1 MKMEDFEEEFDF
13 KKKKSDFDEDFK
25 FKKKRSSDT
34 LFIVKIVSIGLIAFS
49 FLFSFLIMRKIG
61 SSDYEI
67 EEKGYKYGRSQFI
80 KYQGKISVPV
90 PSGGRYF
97 LENVDISSFSEVDS
111 GDVSDRSTLV
121 VGMDKNHV
129 YCGNISL
136 PDLNPNKLE
145 VIGNGYYT
153 DGINTYYCSDMS
165 ERNKNLSSPME
176 IFQTLI
182 YAFSKTK
189 RPQSYIYP
197 YKKVETDKRL
207 KAVDNLLF
215 FATDGDNVYYKGE
228 VLENADLNTLKPID
242 GQYTYFADKENVY
255 YKSKLL
261 PIKNN
266 SNLKTVSLNPDD
278 KFLYD
283 EANGYVFIEDY
294 SFDREKAPY
303 KIIGSNGTHLYSLIF
318 VSDDGIYFYDSEN
331 KKQVRLKDNVFVGN
345 IEEIS
350 PNVFT
355 DDENMYYFQNYEIWK
370 RYKNMVFLASRNTG
384 VYSLGKK
391 ESWKK
396 LADVGNENI
405 GSIWQKD
412 SEYYYFDNL
421 ENSSQT
427 DDYRATIF
435 KITDKKTLENLLS
448 YPEFISAEKID
459 EFILNKNFEE
469 FKGEK
474 LFIATIK
481 FHNVLKIFLAFL
493 LVLGFIFIVFFL
505 YLAILNKKDVKNID
519 KMLLEK
525 YRNIKPLSKDY
536 NDKE

>member
-1 MKMEDFEEEFDF
+1 MQKNSRISFIKFIFIIYIIILIFLSLSYTLLLM
-13 KKKKSDFDEDFK
+13 KKSGLN
-25 FKKKRSSDT
+25 SD
-34 LFIVKIVSIGLIAFS
+34 
-49 FLFSFLIMRKIG
+49 
-61 SSDYEI
+61 EI
-67 EEKGYKYGRSQFI
+67 ENHGQKYGNTQFI
-80 KYQGKISVPV
+80 KYQGKISIPV

-97 LENVDISSFSEVDS
+97 LEKVDIDSFRVLDS
-111 GDVSDRSTLV
+111 QDYSDRSTLI
-121 VGMDKNHV
+121 VGLDKNSV
-129 YCGNISL
+129 YFGNIRI
-136 PDLNPNKLE
+136 PDLDPNKLE
-145 VIGNGYYT
+145 VLGNGYYT

-283 EANGYVFIEDY
+283 EINGYVFIGDY
-294 SFDREKAPY
+294 SFDRKKAPY

-331 KKQVRLKDNVFVGN
+331 KKQVKLKDNIFIGN

-350 PNVFT
+350 PNVFI

-370 RYKNMVFLASRNTG
+370 KYRNMVFLASRNTG

-448 YPEFISAEKID
+448 YPEYISAEKID

-481 FHNVLKIFLAFL
+481 FHSVFKIFLGFL

-505 YLAILNKKDVKNID
+505 YLAIVNKKDIKNID

-525 YRNIKPLSKDY
+525 YRNIKPISKDY

>member
-1 MKMEDFEEEFDF
+1 MQKNSRISFIKFIFIIYIIILIFLSLSYTLLLM
-13 KKKKSDFDEDFK
+13 KKSGLN
-25 FKKKRSSDT
+25 SD
-34 LFIVKIVSIGLIAFS
+34 
-49 FLFSFLIMRKIG
+49 
-61 SSDYEI
+61 EI
-67 EEKGYKYGRSQFI
+67 ENHGQKYGNTQFI
-80 KYQGKISVPV
+80 KYQGKISIPV
-90 PSGGRYF
+90 PSGGRFF
-97 LENVDISSFSEVDS
+97 LEKVDIDSFKVLDS
-111 GDVSDRSTLV
+111 QDYSDRSTLI
-121 VGMDKNHV
+121 VGLDKNSV
-129 YCGNISL
+129 YFGNIRI
-136 PDLNPNKLE
+136 PDLDPNKLE
-145 VIGNGYYT
+145 VLGNGYYT

-283 EANGYVFIEDY
+283 EINGYVFIGDY
-294 SFDREKAPY
+294 SFDRKKAPY

-331 KKQVRLKDNVFVGN
+331 KKQVKLKDNIFIGN

-350 PNVFT
+350 PNVFI

-370 RYKNMVFLASRNTG
+370 KYRNMVFLASRNTG

-448 YPEFISAEKID
+448 YPEYISAEKID

-481 FHNVLKIFLAFL
+481 FHSVFKIFLGFL

-525 YRNIKPLSKDY
+525 YKNIKPISKDY

>member
-1 MKMEDFEEEFDF
+1 MQ
-13 KKKKSDFDEDFK
+13 KKSRISFIK
-25 FKKKRSSDT
+25 FIFIIYVIILIFLSLSYTLLLMKKSGSNSD
-34 LFIVKIVSIGLIAFS
+34 
-49 FLFSFLIMRKIG
+49 
-61 SSDYEI
+61 EI
-67 EEKGYKYGRSQFI
+67 ENYGQKYGNTQFI
-80 KYQGKISVPV
+80 KYQGKISIPV

-97 LENVDISSFSEVDS
+97 LEKVDIDSFKVLDS
-111 GDVSDRSTLV
+111 QDYSDRSTLI
-121 VGMDKNHV
+121 VGLDKNSV
-129 YCGNISL
+129 YFGNIRIS
-136 PDLNPNKLE
+136 DLDPNKLE
-145 VIGNGYYT
+145 VLGNGYYT
-153 DGINTYYCSDMS
+153 DGINTYFCSDMS

-182 YAFSKTK
+182 YVFSKTK

-266 SNLKTVSLNPDD
+266 GNLKTVSLNPDD

-283 EANGYVFIEDY
+283 EINGYVFIGDY
-294 SFDREKAPY
+294 SFDRKKAPY

-331 KKQVRLKDNVFVGN
+331 KKQVKLKDNVFVGN

-481 FHNVLKIFLAFL
+481 FHSVFKIFLGFL

-505 YLAILNKKDVKNID
+505 YLAIVNKKDIKNID
-519 KMLLEK
+519 KILLEK

-536 NDKE
+536 NNKE

>member
-1 MKMEDFEEEFDF
+1 MQKNSRISFIKFIFIIYIIILIFLSLSYTLLLM
-13 KKKKSDFDEDFK
+13 KKSGLN
-25 FKKKRSSDT
+25 SD
-34 LFIVKIVSIGLIAFS
+34 
-49 FLFSFLIMRKIG
+49 
-61 SSDYEI
+61 EI
-67 EEKGYKYGRSQFI
+67 ENHGQKYGNTQFI
-80 KYQGKISVPV
+80 KYQGKISISV
-90 PSGGRYF
+90 PSGGRFF
-97 LENVDISSFSEVDS
+97 LEKVDIDSFKVLDS
-111 GDVSDRSTLV
+111 QDYSDRSTLI
-121 VGMDKNHV
+121 VGLDKNSV
-129 YCGNISL
+129 YFGNIRI
-136 PDLNPNKLE
+136 PDLDPNKLE
-145 VIGNGYYT
+145 VLGNGYYT

-283 EANGYVFIEDY
+283 EINGYVFIGDY
-294 SFDREKAPY
+294 SFDRKKAPY

-331 KKQVRLKDNVFVGN
+331 KKQVKLKDNIFIGN

-350 PNVFT
+350 PNVFI

-370 RYKNMVFLASRNTG
+370 KYRNMVFLASRNTG

-448 YPEFISAEKID
+448 YPEYISAEKID

-481 FHNVLKIFLAFL
+481 FHNVFKIFLGFL

-536 NDKE
+536 NNKE

>member
-1 MKMEDFEEEFDF
+1 MQKNSRISFIKFIFIIYVIILIFLSLSYTLLLM
-13 KKKKSDFDEDFK
+13 KKS
-25 FKKKRSSDT
+25 SSN
-34 LFIVKIVSIGLIAFS
+34 
-49 FLFSFLIMRKIG
+49 
-61 SSDYEI
+61 SDEI
-67 EEKGYKYGRSQFI
+67 ENYGQKYGNTQFI
-80 KYQGKISVPV
+80 KYQGKISIPV
-90 PSGGRYF
+90 PSGGRFF
-97 LENVDISSFSEVDS
+97 LEKVDIDSFKVLDS
-111 GDVSDRSTLV
+111 QDYSDRSTLI
-121 VGMDKNHV
+121 VGLDKNSV
-129 YCGNISL
+129 YFGNIRI
-136 PDLNPNKLE
+136 PDLDPNKLE
-145 VIGNGYYT
+145 VLGNGYYT

-283 EANGYVFIEDY
+283 EINGYVFIGDY
-294 SFDREKAPY
+294 SFDRKKAPY

-350 PNVFT
+350 PNVFI

-370 RYKNMVFLASRNTG
+370 KYRNTVFLGSRNTG

-448 YPEFISAEKID
+448 YPEYISAEKID

-481 FHNVLKIFLAFL
+481 FHSVFKIFLGFL

-536 NDKE
+536 NNKE

>member
-1 MKMEDFEEEFDF
+1 MQKNSRISFIKFIFIIYIIILIFLSLSYTLLLMK
-13 KKKKSDFDEDFK
+13 KLGSNSD
-25 FKKKRSSDT
+25 
-34 LFIVKIVSIGLIAFS
+34 
-49 FLFSFLIMRKIG
+49 
-61 SSDYEI
+61 EI
-67 EEKGYKYGRSQFI
+67 ESHGQKYGNTQFI
-80 KYQGKISVPV
+80 KYQEKISIPV

-97 LENVDISSFSEVDS
+97 LEKVDVDS
-111 GDVSDRSTLV
+111 FRVLDSQDYSDRSTLI
-121 VGMDKNHV
+121 VGLDKNSV
-129 YCGNISL
+129 YFGNIRI
-136 PDLNPNKLE
+136 PDLDPNKLE
-145 VIGNGYYT
+145 VLGNGYYT

-165 ERNKNLSSPME
+165 ERNKNLSSLME

-207 KAVDNLLF
+207 QAVANLSF
-215 FATDGDNVYYKGE
+215 FASDGDKIYYKGE
-228 VLENADLNTLKPID
+228 VLENVDLNTLVPID
-242 GQYTYFADKENVY
+242 GQYTYFADKESVY

-261 PIKNN
+261 PIKN
-266 SNLKTVSLNPDD
+266 SGNLKVVSLNPDD

-283 EANGYVFIEDY
+283 EVNGYVFIGDY

-318 VSDDGIYFYDSEN
+318 VSDDGIYFYNTEK
-331 KKQVRLKDNVFVGN
+331 KKQEKLKDNIFIGD

-355 DDENMYYFQNYEIWK
+355 DNKNIYYFQNYEILK
-370 RYKNMVFLASRNTG
+370 KPKNRGNILVSRNTE

-396 LADVGNENI
+396 LADIGNENI

-421 ENSSQT
+421 ENFSST
-427 DDYRATIF
+427 RDYRSTIY
-435 KITDKKTLENLLS
+435 KITDKSTLESLLS
-448 YPEFISAEKID
+448 YPEYINAEKID
-459 EFILNKNFEE
+459 EFILNKNFQDV
-469 FKGEK
+469 KGEK
-474 LFIATIK
+474 LFTATIK
-481 FHNVLKIFLAFL
+481 FHNVLKIFLGVL

-505 YLAILNKKDVKNID
+505 YLNKLNKEDKKNID

-525 YRNIKPLSKDY
+525 YRNIKPISKDY
-536 NDKE
+536 NNKE

>member
-1 MKMEDFEEEFDF
+1 MQ
-13 KKKKSDFDEDFK
+13 KKSRISFIK
-25 FKKKRSSDT
+25 FIFIIYVIILIFLSLSYTLLLMKKSGSNSD
-34 LFIVKIVSIGLIAFS
+34 
-49 FLFSFLIMRKIG
+49 
-61 SSDYEI
+61 EI
-67 EEKGYKYGRSQFI
+67 ENYGQKYGNTQFI
-80 KYQGKISVPV
+80 KYQGKISIPV

-97 LENVDISSFSEVDS
+97 LEKVDVDS
-111 GDVSDRSTLV
+111 FRVLDSQDYSDRSTLI
-121 VGMDKNHV
+121 VGLDKNSV
-129 YCGNISL
+129 YFGNIRIS
-136 PDLNPNKLE
+136 DLDPNKLE
-145 VIGNGYYT
+145 VLGNGYYT

-266 SNLKTVSLNPDD
+266 GNLKTVSLNPDD

-283 EANGYVFIEDY
+283 GVNGYVFIEDF

-331 KKQVRLKDNVFVGN
+331 KKQVKLKDNIFVGN

-370 RYKNMVFLASRNTG
+370 RYRNMVFLASRNTG

-481 FHNVLKIFLAFL
+481 FHNVLKIFLGFL

-505 YLAILNKKDVKNID
+505 YLAILNKKDIKNID

-525 YRNIKPLSKDY
+525 HRNIKPISKDY

>member
-1 MKMEDFEEEFDF
+1 MQ
-13 KKKKSDFDEDFK
+13 KKSRISFIKFIFIIYVIILIFLSLSYTLLLMKKSD
-25 FKKKRSSDT
+25 SNSD
-34 LFIVKIVSIGLIAFS
+34 
-49 FLFSFLIMRKIG
+49 
-61 SSDYEI
+61 EI
-67 EEKGYKYGRSQFI
+67 ENYGQKYGNTQFI
-80 KYQGKISVPV
+80 KYQGKISIPV

-97 LENVDISSFSEVDS
+97 LEKVDIDSFKVLDS
-111 GDVSDRSTLV
+111 QDYSDRSTLI
-121 VGMDKNHV
+121 VGLDKNSV
-129 YCGNISL
+129 YFGNICIS
-136 PDLNPNKLE
+136 DLDPNKLE

-228 VLENADLNTLKPID
+228 VLENADLNTLVPVD

-261 PIKNN
+261 PIKN
-266 SNLKTVSLNPDD
+266 SGNLKTVSLNPDD

-283 EANGYVFIEDY
+283 EVNGYVFIGDY
-294 SFDREKAPY
+294 SFDRKKAPY

-318 VSDDGIYFYDSEN
+318 VSDDGIYFYDSQN
-331 KKQVRLKDNVFVGN
+331 KKQVKLKDNIFIGN

-350 PNVFT
+350 PNVFI

-370 RYKNMVFLASRNTG
+370 KYRNMVFLASRNTG

-448 YPEFISAEKID
+448 YPEYISAEKID

-481 FHNVLKIFLAFL
+481 FHSVFKIFLGFL

-536 NDKE
+536 NNKE

>member
-1 MKMEDFEEEFDF
+1 MQKNSRISFIKFIF
-13 KKKKSDFDEDFK
+13 IIYVIILIFLSLSYILLLIKKSD
-25 FKKKRSSDT
+25 SNS
-34 LFIVKIVSIGLIAFS
+34 
-49 FLFSFLIMRKIG
+49 
-61 SSDYEI
+61 YEI
-67 EEKGYKYGRSQFI
+67 EKNGYKYGNTQFV
-80 KYQGKISVPV
+80 KYDNQISIPV

-97 LENVDISSFSEVDS
+97 LENVDVDS
-111 GDVSDRSTLV
+111 FRVLDSQDYSDRSTLI
-121 VGMDKNHV
+121 VGLDKNSV
-129 YCGNISL
+129 YFGNIRI
-136 PDLNPNKLE
+136 PDLDSNKLK

-215 FATDGDNVYYKGE
+215 FATDGDKVYYKGE
-228 VLENADLNTLKPID
+228 VLENVDLNTLVPID

-261 PIKNN
+261 PIKN
-266 SNLKTVSLNPDD
+266 SGNLKTVSLNPDD

-283 EANGYVFIEDY
+283 EVNGYVFIEDY
-294 SFDREKAPY
+294 SFDRKKAPY

-331 KKQVRLKDNVFVGN
+331 KKQVKLKDNIFVGD

-355 DDENMYYFQNYEIWK
+355 DNENIYYFQNYEIWK
-370 RYKNMVFLASRNTG
+370 KYKNRGSFLASRNTE

-396 LADVGNENI
+396 LADIGNENI
-405 GSIWQKD
+405 GSLWQKD
-412 SEYYYFDNL
+412 NEYYYFDNL
-421 ENSSQT
+421 ENSSSKV
-427 DDYRATIF
+427 DYRSTIY
-435 KITDKKTLENLLS
+435 KITDKSTLESLLS
-448 YPEFISAEKID
+448 YSKYINVEKID
-459 EFILNKNFEE
+459 EFILNKNFEDA
-469 FKGEK
+469 KGEK
-474 LFIATIK
+474 LFTATIK
-481 FHNVLKIFLAFL
+481 FHNVLKIFLGVL

-505 YLAILNKKDVKNID
+505 YLNKLNKEDKKNID

-525 YRNIKPLSKDY
+525 YRNIKSLSKNY

>member
-1 MKMEDFEEEFDF
+1 MQ
-13 KKKKSDFDEDFK
+13 KKSRISFIK
-25 FKKKRSSDT
+25 FIFIIYVIIFMFLSLSYILLLMKKSASNSD
-34 LFIVKIVSIGLIAFS
+34 
-49 FLFSFLIMRKIG
+49 
-61 SSDYEI
+61 EI
-67 EEKGYKYGRSQFI
+67 EINGQKYGNTQFV
-80 KYQGKISVPV
+80 KYNNQISIPV

-97 LENVDISSFSEVDS
+97 LENVDVDS
-111 GDVSDRSTLV
+111 FRVLDSQNYSDRSTLI
-121 VGMDKNHV
+121 VGLDKNSV
-129 YCGNISL
+129 YFGNIRI
-136 PDLNPNKLE
+136 PDLDPNKLK

-242 GQYTYFADKENVY
+242 GQYRYFADKENVY

-261 PIKNN
+261 PIKN
-266 SNLKTVSLNPDD
+266 SGNLKTISLNPDD

-283 EANGYVFIEDY
+283 GVNGYVFIEDF

-331 KKQVRLKDNVFVGN
+331 KKQVKLKDNVFVGN

-370 RYKNMVFLASRNTG
+370 RYRNMVFLGSRNTG

-481 FHNVLKIFLAFL
+481 FHSVFKIFLGFL

-505 YLAILNKKDVKNID
+505 YLKKLDKEDKKNID

-536 NDKE
+536 NNKE

>member
-1 MKMEDFEEEFDF
+1 MQKNSRISFIKFIFIIYVIILIFLSLSYTLLLM
-13 KKKKSDFDEDFK
+13 KKSG
-25 FKKKRSSDT
+25 SNSD
-34 LFIVKIVSIGLIAFS
+34 
-49 FLFSFLIMRKIG
+49 
-61 SSDYEI
+61 EI
-67 EEKGYKYGRSQFI
+67 ESYGQKYGNTQFI
-80 KYQGKISVPV
+80 KYQGKISIPV

-97 LENVDISSFSEVDS
+97 LEKVDVDS
-111 GDVSDRSTLV
+111 FRVLDSQDYSDRSTLI
-121 VGMDKNHV
+121 VGLDKNSV
-129 YCGNISL
+129 YFGNIRI
-136 PDLNPNKLE
+136 PDLDPNKLE
-145 VIGNGYYT
+145 VLGNGYYT

-242 GQYTYFADKENVY
+242 GQYRYFADKENVY

-261 PIKNN
+261 PIKN
-266 SNLKTVSLNPDD
+266 SGNLKTVSLNPDD

-283 EANGYVFIEDY
+283 GVNGYVFIEDF

-331 KKQVRLKDNVFVGN
+331 KKQVKLKDNVFVGN

-350 PNVFT
+350 PNVFI

-370 RYKNMVFLASRNTG
+370 KYRNTVFLGSRNTG

-448 YPEFISAEKID
+448 YPEYISAEKID

-481 FHNVLKIFLAFL
+481 FHSVFKIFLGFL

-505 YLAILNKKDVKNID
+505 YLAILNKKDIKNID

-525 YRNIKPLSKDY
+525 YRNIKPISKDY

>member
-1 MKMEDFEEEFDF
+1 MQKNSRISFIKFIFIIYIIILIFLSLSYTLLLM
-13 KKKKSDFDEDFK
+13 KKSGLN
-25 FKKKRSSDT
+25 SD
-34 LFIVKIVSIGLIAFS
+34 
-49 FLFSFLIMRKIG
+49 
-61 SSDYEI
+61 EI
-67 EEKGYKYGRSQFI
+67 ENHGQKYGNTQFI
-80 KYQGKISVPV
+80 KYQGKISIPV
-90 PSGGRYF
+90 PSGGRFF
-97 LENVDISSFSEVDS
+97 LEKVDIDSFKVLDS
-111 GDVSDRSTLV
+111 QDYSDRSTLI
-121 VGMDKNHV
+121 VGLDKNSV
-129 YCGNISL
+129 YFGNIRI
-136 PDLNPNKLE
+136 PDLDPNKLE
-145 VIGNGYYT
+145 VLGNGYYT

-283 EANGYVFIEDY
+283 EINGYVFIGDY
-294 SFDREKAPY
+294 SFDRKKAPY

-331 KKQVRLKDNVFVGN
+331 KKQVKLKDNIFIGN

-350 PNVFT
+350 PNVFI

-370 RYKNMVFLASRNTG
+370 KYRNMVFLASRNTG

-448 YPEFISAEKID
+448 YPEYISAEKID

-481 FHNVLKIFLAFL
+481 FHSVFKIFLGFL

-536 NDKE
+536 NNKE

>member
-1 MKMEDFEEEFDF
+1 MQKNSRISFIKFIFIIYVIIFMFLSSSYILLLMK
-13 KKKKSDFDEDFK
+13 KLASNSD
-25 FKKKRSSDT
+25 
-34 LFIVKIVSIGLIAFS
+34 
-49 FLFSFLIMRKIG
+49 
-61 SSDYEI
+61 EI
-67 EEKGYKYGRSQFI
+67 EINGHRYGKTQFVKYDN
-80 KYQGKISVPV
+80 KISIPV

-97 LENVDISSFSEVDS
+97 LEKVDVDS
-111 GDVSDRSTLV
+111 FKVLDSQDYSDRSTLI
-121 VGMDKNHV
+121 VGLDKNSV
-129 YCGNISL
+129 YFGNIRI
-136 PDLNPNKLE
+136 PDLDPNKLE
-145 VIGNGYYT
+145 VMGNGYYT
-153 DGINTYYCSDMS
+153 DGTNTYFCSDMS
-165 ERNKNLSSPME
+165 ERNENLSSPME

-182 YAFSKTK
+182 YAFSETK
-189 RPQSYIYP
+189 KPQSYIYP
-197 YKKVETDKRL
+197 YKKVETNKKL

-215 FATDGDNVYYKGE
+215 FATDGDKIYYKGE
-228 VLENADLNTLKPID
+228 VLENIDLNTLVPID

-261 PIKNN
+261 PIKN
-266 SNLKTVSLNPDD
+266 SGNLKTVSLNPDD

-283 EANGYVFIEDY
+283 EVNGYVFIEDY

-318 VSDDGIYFYDSEN
+318 VSNDGIYFYDSEN
-331 KKQVRLKDNVFVGN
+331 KKQVKLKDNIFVGN
-345 IEEIS
+345 IEELS
-350 PNVFT
+350 PNIFT
-355 DDENMYYFQNYEIWK
+355 DDENIYYFQNYEIWK
-370 RYKNMVFLASRNTG
+370 KYKNRGSFLASRNTE

-396 LADVGNENI
+396 LTDIGNENI

-435 KITDKKTLENLLS
+435 KITDKSTLESLLS
-448 YPEFISAEKID
+448 YSKYINVEKID

-474 LFIATIK
+474 LFTATIK
-481 FHNVLKIFLAFL
+481 FHNVLKIFLGVL

-505 YLAILNKKDVKNID
+505 YLNKLNKEDEKNID

-525 YRNIKPLSKDY
+525 YRNIKPISKDY
-536 NDKE
+536 NN

>member
-1 MKMEDFEEEFDF
+1 MQKNSRISFIKFIF
-13 KKKKSDFDEDFK
+13 IIYVIILILLSLSYTLLLIKKSGLN
-25 FKKKRSSDT
+25 SD
-34 LFIVKIVSIGLIAFS
+34 
-49 FLFSFLIMRKIG
+49 
-61 SSDYEI
+61 EI
-67 EEKGYKYGRSQFI
+67 ENHGQKYGNTQFI
-80 KYQGKISVPV
+80 KYQGKISIPV

-97 LENVDISSFSEVDS
+97 LEKVDVDS
-111 GDVSDRSTLV
+111 FRVLDSQDYSDRSTLI
-121 VGMDKNHV
+121 VGLDKNSV
-129 YCGNISL
+129 YFGNIRI
-136 PDLNPNKLE
+136 PDLDPNKLE
-145 VIGNGYYT
+145 VLGNGYYT

-283 EANGYVFIEDY
+283 EINGYVFIGDY
-294 SFDREKAPY
+294 SFDRKKAPY

-331 KKQVRLKDNVFVGN
+331 KKQVKLKDNIFIGN

-350 PNVFT
+350 PNVFI

-370 RYKNMVFLASRNTG
+370 KYRNMVFLASRNTG

-474 LFIATIK
+474 LFIATVK
-481 FHNVLKIFLAFL
+481 FHSVFKIFLGFL

-505 YLAILNKKDVKNID
+505 YLAILNKKDIKNID

-525 YRNIKPLSKDY
+525 YRNIKPISKDY

>member
-1 MKMEDFEEEFDF
+1 MQKNSRISFIKFIFIIYVIILIFLSLSYTLLLM
-13 KKKKSDFDEDFK
+13 KKSG
-25 FKKKRSSDT
+25 SNSD
-34 LFIVKIVSIGLIAFS
+34 
-49 FLFSFLIMRKIG
+49 
-61 SSDYEI
+61 EI
-67 EEKGYKYGRSQFI
+67 ENYGQKYGNTQFV
-80 KYQGKISVPV
+80 KYDNQISIPV

-97 LENVDISSFSEVDS
+97 LENVDVDS
-111 GDVSDRSTLV
+111 FRVLDLQDYSDRSTLI
-121 VGMDKNHV
+121 VGLDKNSV
-129 YCGNISL
+129 YFGNIRI
-136 PDLNPNKLE
+136 PDLDPNKLK

-165 ERNKNLSSPME
+165 ERNKNLSSLME

-215 FATDGDNVYYKGE
+215 FATDGDKIYYKGE
-228 VLENADLNTLKPID
+228 VLENVDLNTLVPID
-242 GQYTYFADKENVY
+242 GQYTYFTDKENVY
-255 YKSKLL
+255 YHSKLL
-261 PIKNN
+261 PIKN
-266 SNLKTVSLNPDD
+266 SGNLKVVSLNPDD

-283 EANGYVFIEDY
+283 GTNGYVFIDDY

-331 KKQVRLKDNVFVGN
+331 KKQVKLKDNIFVGD

-350 PNVFT
+350 PNVFA
-355 DDENMYYFQNYEIWK
+355 DEENIYYFQNYEIWK
-370 RYKNMVFLASRNTG
+370 KYKNRGSFLASRNTE
-384 VYSLGKK
+384 VYFLGKK

-396 LADVGNENI
+396 LTDIGNENI

-435 KITDKKTLENLLS
+435 KITDKSTLENLLAYS
-448 YPEFISAEKID
+448 EYISAEKID

-474 LFIATIK
+474 LFTATIK
-481 FHNVLKIFLAFL
+481 FHNVLKIFLGVL

-505 YLAILNKKDVKNID
+505 YLNKLNKEDKKNID

-525 YRNIKPLSKDY
+525 YRNIKPISKDY

>member
-1 MKMEDFEEEFDF
+1 MQKNSRISFIKFIFIIYIIILIFLSLSYTLLLM
-13 KKKKSDFDEDFK
+13 KKSV
-25 FKKKRSSDT
+25 SNSD
-34 LFIVKIVSIGLIAFS
+34 
-49 FLFSFLIMRKIG
+49 
-61 SSDYEI
+61 EI
-67 EEKGYKYGRSQFI
+67 ENYGQKYGNTQFI
-80 KYQGKISVPV
+80 KYQGKISIPV

-97 LENVDISSFSEVDS
+97 LEKVDVDS
-111 GDVSDRSTLV
+111 FRVLDSQDYSDRSTLV
-121 VGMDKNHV
+121 VGLDKNSV
-129 YCGNISL
+129 YFGNIRI
-136 PDLNPNKLE
+136 PDLDPNKLE

-165 ERNKNLSSPME
+165 ERNKNLSSLME

-207 KAVDNLLF
+207 QAVANLSF
-215 FATDGDNVYYKGE
+215 FASDGDKIYYKGE
-228 VLENADLNTLKPID
+228 VLENVDLNTLVPID
-242 GQYTYFADKENVY
+242 GQYTYFADKESVY

-261 PIKNN
+261 PIKN
-266 SNLKTVSLNPDD
+266 SGNLKVVSLNPDD

-283 EANGYVFIEDY
+283 EVNGYVFIGDY

-318 VSDDGIYFYDSEN
+318 VSDDGIYFYNTEK
-331 KKQVRLKDNVFVGN
+331 KKQEKLKDNIFIGD

-355 DDENMYYFQNYEIWK
+355 DNKNIYYFQNYEILK
-370 RYKNMVFLASRNTG
+370 KPKNRGNILASRNTE

-396 LADVGNENI
+396 LADIGNENI
-405 GSIWQKD
+405 GSLWQKD
-412 SEYYYFDNL
+412 NEYYYFDNL
-421 ENSSQT
+421 ENSSSKV
-427 DDYRATIF
+427 DYRSTIY
-435 KITDKKTLENLLS
+435 KIIDKSTLESLLS
-448 YPEFISAEKID
+448 YPEYINAEKID
-459 EFILNKNFEE
+459 EFILNKNFQDV
-469 FKGEK
+469 KGEK
-474 LFIATIK
+474 LFTATIK
-481 FHNVLKIFLAFL
+481 FHNVLKIFLGVL

-505 YLAILNKKDVKNID
+505 YLNKLNKEDKKNID

-525 YRNIKPLSKDY
+525 YRNIKPISKDY
-536 NDKE
+536 NNKE

>member
-1 MKMEDFEEEFDF
+1 MQKNSRISFIKFIFIIYVIILIFLSLSYTLLLMK
-13 KKKKSDFDEDFK
+13 KLGSNSD
-25 FKKKRSSDT
+25 
-34 LFIVKIVSIGLIAFS
+34 
-49 FLFSFLIMRKIG
+49 
-61 SSDYEI
+61 EI
-67 EEKGYKYGRSQFI
+67 ESHGQKYGNTQFI
-80 KYQGKISVPV
+80 KYQEKISIPV

-97 LENVDISSFSEVDS
+97 LEKVDVDS
-111 GDVSDRSTLV
+111 FRVLDSQDYSDRSTLI
-121 VGMDKNHV
+121 VGLDKNSV
-129 YCGNISL
+129 YFGNIRI
-136 PDLNPNKLE
+136 PDLDPNKLE

-266 SNLKTVSLNPDD
+266 GNLKTVSLNPDD

-283 EANGYVFIEDY
+283 GVNGYVFIEDF

-331 KKQVRLKDNVFVGN
+331 KKQVKLKDNVFVGN

-396 LADVGNENI
+396 LTDVGNENI

-435 KITDKKTLENLLS
+435 KITDKKTLESLLA
-448 YPEFISAEKID
+448 YPEYISAEKID

-481 FHNVLKIFLAFL
+481 FHSVFKIFLGFL

-505 YLAILNKKDVKNID
+505 YLAIVNKKDIKNID

-525 YRNIKPLSKDY
+525 HRNIKPISKDY

>member
-1 MKMEDFEEEFDF
+1 MQKNSRISFIKFIFIIYIIILIFLSLSYTLLLM
-13 KKKKSDFDEDFK
+13 KKSGLN
-25 FKKKRSSDT
+25 SD
-34 LFIVKIVSIGLIAFS
+34 
-49 FLFSFLIMRKIG
+49 
-61 SSDYEI
+61 EI
-67 EEKGYKYGRSQFI
+67 ENHGQKYGNTQFI
-80 KYQGKISVPV
+80 KYQGKISIPV
-90 PSGGRYF
+90 PSGGRFF
-97 LENVDISSFSEVDS
+97 LEKVDIDSFKVLDS
-111 GDVSDRSTLV
+111 QDYSDRSTLI
-121 VGMDKNHV
+121 VGLDKNSV
-129 YCGNISL
+129 YFGNIRI

-145 VIGNGYYT
+145 VLGNGYYT

-283 EANGYVFIEDY
+283 EINGYVFIGDY
-294 SFDREKAPY
+294 SFDRKKAPY

-331 KKQVRLKDNVFVGN
+331 KKQVKLKDNIFIGN

-350 PNVFT
+350 PNVFI

-370 RYKNMVFLASRNTG
+370 KYRNMVFLASRNTG

-481 FHNVLKIFLAFL
+481 FHSVFKIFLGFL

-505 YLAILNKKDVKNID
+505 YLAILNKKDIKNID

-525 YRNIKPLSKDY
+525 YRNIKPISKDY

>member
-1 MKMEDFEEEFDF
+1 MQKNSRISFIKFIFIIYIIILIFLSLSYTLLLM
-13 KKKKSDFDEDFK
+13 KKSG
-25 FKKKRSSDT
+25 SNSD
-34 LFIVKIVSIGLIAFS
+34 
-49 FLFSFLIMRKIG
+49 
-61 SSDYEI
+61 EI
-67 EEKGYKYGRSQFI
+67 ESHGQKYGNTQFI
-80 KYQGKISVPV
+80 KYQGKISIPV

-97 LENVDISSFSEVDS
+97 LEKVDIDSFRVLDS
-111 GDVSDRSTLV
+111 QDYSDRSTLI
-121 VGMDKNHV
+121 VGLDKNSV
-129 YCGNISL
+129 YFGNIRI
-136 PDLNPNKLE
+136 PDLDPNKLE
-145 VIGNGYYT
+145 VLGNGYYT

-283 EANGYVFIEDY
+283 EINGYVFIGDY
-294 SFDREKAPY
+294 SFDRKKAPY

-331 KKQVRLKDNVFVGN
+331 KKQVKLKDNIFIGN

-350 PNVFT
+350 PNVFI

-370 RYKNMVFLASRNTG
+370 KYRNMVFLASRNTG

-481 FHNVLKIFLAFL
+481 FHSVFKIFLGFL

-505 YLAILNKKDVKNID
+505 YLAILNKKDIKNID

-525 YRNIKPLSKDY
+525 YKNIKPLSKDY
-536 NDKE
+536 NNKE

>member
-1 MKMEDFEEEFDF
+1 MRIN
-13 KKKKSDFDEDFK
+13 DFDDGLK
-25 FKKKRSSDT
+25 FKKRRTSNTIFIIKIVFFIFAIFAILSSVLFITKTVSSD
-34 LFIVKIVSIGLIAFS
+34 S
-49 FLFSFLIMRKIG
+49 
-61 SSDYEI
+61 YEI
-67 EEKGYKYGRSQFI
+67 EEKGKRYGNSEFI
-80 KYQGKISVPV
+80 EYQGQISVAI
-90 PSGGRYF
+90 PSGGRYI
-97 LENVDISSFSEVDS
+97 LDGVDINSFRTLNS
-111 GDVSDRSTLV
+111 GDRNTRIIGL
-121 VGMDKNHV
+121 DKNSV
-129 YCGNISL
+129 YFGNIAIS
-136 PDLNPNKLE
+136 DLDPNKLE

-153 DGINTYYCSDMS
+153 DGTTTYFCSPLS
-165 ERNKNLSSPME
+165 ERNENLSTPME
-176 IFQTLI
+176 ILQSLI
-182 YAFSKTK
+182 YSFSRTK
-189 RPQSYIYP
+189 KPQTYIYP
-197 YKKVETDKRL
+197 YKKIDINKRL
-207 KAVDNLLF
+207 KPISDFLS
-215 FATDGDNVYYKGE
+215 FATDGNNIYYEGE
-228 VLENADLNTLKPID
+228 ILENVDFNTLEAVDP
-242 GQYTYFADKENVY
+242 YHEYFTDKENVY

-266 SNLKTVSLNPDD
+266 GNLKTVSLNPDD

-331 KKQVRLKDNVFVGN
+331 KKQVKLKDNVFVGN

-350 PNVFT
+350 PNVFI

-370 RYKNMVFLASRNTG
+370 KYRNMVFLASRNTG

-396 LADVGNENI
+396 LTDVGNENI

-421 ENSSQT
+421 KNSSQI

-448 YPEFISAEKID
+448 YPEYISAEKID

-481 FHNVLKIFLAFL
+481 FHSVLKIFLAFL

-505 YLAILNKKDVKNID
+505 YLAILNKKDIKNID

-536 NDKE
+536 NNKE

>member
-1 MKMEDFEEEFDF
+1 MQ
-13 KKKKSDFDEDFK
+13 KKSRISFIK
-25 FKKKRSSDT
+25 FIFIIYVIIFMFLSLSYILLLMKKSASNSD
-34 LFIVKIVSIGLIAFS
+34 
-49 FLFSFLIMRKIG
+49 
-61 SSDYEI
+61 EI
-67 EEKGYKYGRSQFI
+67 EINGQKYGNTQFV
-80 KYQGKISVPV
+80 KYNNQISIPV

-97 LENVDISSFSEVDS
+97 LENVDVDS
-111 GDVSDRSTLV
+111 FRVLDSQDYSDRSTLI
-121 VGMDKNHV
+121 VGLDKNSV
-129 YCGNISL
+129 YFGNIRI
-136 PDLNPNKLE
+136 PDLDPNKLK

-228 VLENADLNTLKPID
+228 VLENADLNTLVPVD
-242 GQYTYFADKENVY
+242 GQYTYFTDKENVY

-261 PIKNN
+261 PIKN
-266 SNLKTVSLNPDD
+266 SGNLKTVSLNPDD

-331 KKQVRLKDNVFVGN
+331 KKQIKLKDNIFVGN

-355 DDENMYYFQNYEIWK
+355 DNENIYYFQNYEIWK
-370 RYKNMVFLASRNTG
+370 KYKNRGSFLASRNTE

-396 LADVGNENI
+396 LADIGNENI
-405 GSIWQKD
+405 GSLWQKD
-412 SEYYYFDNL
+412 NEYYYFDNL
-421 ENSSQT
+421 ENSSQIN
-427 DDYRATIF
+427 DYRATIF

-448 YPEFISAEKID
+448 YPEYINVEKID
-459 EFILNKNFEE
+459 EFILNKNFEDA
-469 FKGEK
+469 KGEK
-474 LFIATIK
+474 LFTATIK
-481 FHNVLKIFLAFL
+481 FHNVLKIFLGVL

-505 YLAILNKKDVKNID
+505 YLNKLNKEDKKNID

-525 YRNIKPLSKDY
+525 YRNIKPIFKDY
-536 NDKE
+536 NNKE

>member
-1 MKMEDFEEEFDF
+1 MKKNSRISFIKFIFIIYVIILIFLSLSYTLLLM
-13 KKKKSDFDEDFK
+13 KKSG
-25 FKKKRSSDT
+25 SNSD
-34 LFIVKIVSIGLIAFS
+34 
-49 FLFSFLIMRKIG
+49 
-61 SSDYEI
+61 EI
-67 EEKGYKYGRSQFI
+67 ENYGQKYGNTQFI
-80 KYQGKISVPV
+80 KYQGKISIPV

-97 LENVDISSFSEVDS
+97 LEKVDIDSFKVLDS
-111 GDVSDRSTLV
+111 QDYSDRSTLI
-121 VGMDKNHV
+121 VGLDKNSV
-129 YCGNISL
+129 YFGNIRIS
-136 PDLNPNKLE
+136 DLDPNKLE
-145 VIGNGYYT
+145 VLGNGYYT
-153 DGINTYYCSDMS
+153 DGINTYYFSDMS

-228 VLENADLNTLKPID
+228 VLENADLNTLVPVD

-266 SNLKTVSLNPDD
+266 GNLKTVSLNPDD

-283 EANGYVFIEDY
+283 EINGYVFIGDY
-294 SFDREKAPY
+294 SFDRKKAPY

-331 KKQVRLKDNVFVGN
+331 KKQVKLKDNVFVGN

-350 PNVFT
+350 PNVFI
-355 DDENMYYFQNYEIWK
+355 DDENMFYFQNYEIWK
-370 RYKNMVFLASRNTG
+370 RYRNMVFLASRNTG

-396 LADVGNENI
+396 LTDVGNENI

-448 YPEFISAEKID
+448 YPKYISAEKID

-481 FHNVLKIFLAFL
+481 FHNVLKIFLGFL
-493 LVLGFIFIVFFL
+493 LVLGFIFILFFL
-505 YLAILNKKDVKNID
+505 YLAILNKKDIKNID

-525 YRNIKPLSKDY
+525 YKNIKPISKDY

>member
-1 MKMEDFEEEFDF
+1 MQKNSRISFIKFIFIIYIIILIFLSLSYTLLLM
-13 KKKKSDFDEDFK
+13 KKSGLN
-25 FKKKRSSDT
+25 SD
-34 LFIVKIVSIGLIAFS
+34 
-49 FLFSFLIMRKIG
+49 
-61 SSDYEI
+61 EI
-67 EEKGYKYGRSQFI
+67 ENHGQKYGNTQFI
-80 KYQGKISVPV
+80 KYQGKISIPV

-97 LENVDISSFSEVDS
+97 LEKVDVDS
-111 GDVSDRSTLV
+111 FRVLDSQDYSDRSTLI
-121 VGMDKNHV
+121 VGLDKNSV
-129 YCGNISL
+129 YFGNIRI
-136 PDLNPNKLE
+136 PDLDPNKLE
-145 VIGNGYYT
+145 VLGNGYYT

-283 EANGYVFIEDY
+283 EINGYVFIGDY
-294 SFDREKAPY
+294 SFDRKKAPY

-331 KKQVRLKDNVFVGN
+331 KKQVKLKDNIFVGN

-350 PNVFT
+350 PNVFI

-435 KITDKKTLENLLS
+435 KITDKKTLESLLA
-448 YPEFISAEKID
+448 YPEYISAEKID

-481 FHNVLKIFLAFL
+481 FHSVFKIFLCFL

-505 YLAILNKKDVKNID
+505 YLAILNKKGIKNID

-525 YRNIKPLSKDY
+525 YRNIKPISKDY

>member
-1 MKMEDFEEEFDF
+1 MQKNSRISFIKFIF
-13 KKKKSDFDEDFK
+13 IIYVIILILLSLSYTLLLIKKSGLN
-25 FKKKRSSDT
+25 SD
-34 LFIVKIVSIGLIAFS
+34 
-49 FLFSFLIMRKIG
+49 
-61 SSDYEI
+61 EI
-67 EEKGYKYGRSQFI
+67 ENHGQKYGNTQFI
-80 KYQGKISVPV
+80 KYQGKISIPV

-97 LENVDISSFSEVDS
+97 LEKVDVDS
-111 GDVSDRSTLV
+111 FRVLDSQDYSDRSTLI
-121 VGMDKNHV
+121 VGLDKNSV
-129 YCGNISL
+129 YFGNIRI
-136 PDLNPNKLE
+136 PDLDPNKLE
-145 VIGNGYYT
+145 VLGNGYYT

-283 EANGYVFIEDY
+283 EINGYVFIGDY
-294 SFDREKAPY
+294 SFDRKKAPY

-331 KKQVRLKDNVFVGN
+331 KKQVKLKDNIFIGN

-350 PNVFT
+350 PNVFI

-370 RYKNMVFLASRNTG
+370 KYRNMVFLASRNTG

-448 YPEFISAEKID
+448 YPEYISAEKID

-481 FHNVLKIFLAFL
+481 FHSVFKIFLGFL

-536 NDKE
+536 NNKE

>member
-1 MKMEDFEEEFDF
+1 MQKNSRISFIKFIFIIYIIILIFLSLSYTLLLM
-13 KKKKSDFDEDFK
+13 KKSGLN
-25 FKKKRSSDT
+25 SD
-34 LFIVKIVSIGLIAFS
+34 
-49 FLFSFLIMRKIG
+49 
-61 SSDYEI
+61 EI
-67 EEKGYKYGRSQFI
+67 ENHGQKYGNTQFI
-80 KYQGKISVPV
+80 KYQGKISIPV

-97 LENVDISSFSEVDS
+97 LEKVDVDS
-111 GDVSDRSTLV
+111 FRVLDSQDYSDRSTLI
-121 VGMDKNHV
+121 VGLDKNSV
-129 YCGNISL
+129 YFGNIRI
-136 PDLNPNKLE
+136 PDLDPNKLE
-145 VIGNGYYT
+145 VLGNGYYT

-182 YAFSKTK
+182 YTFSKTK

-283 EANGYVFIEDY
+283 EINGYVFIGDY
-294 SFDREKAPY
+294 SFDRKKAPY

-331 KKQVRLKDNVFVGN
+331 KKQVKLKDNIFIGN

-350 PNVFT
+350 PNVFI

-370 RYKNMVFLASRNTG
+370 KYRNMVFLASRNTG

-448 YPEFISAEKID
+448 YPEYISAEKID

-481 FHNVLKIFLAFL
+481 FHSVFKIFLGFL

-505 YLAILNKKDVKNID
+505 YLAILNKKDIKNID

-536 NDKE
+536 NNKE

>member
-1 MKMEDFEEEFDF
+1 MQKNSRISFIKFIF
-13 KKKKSDFDEDFK
+13 IIYVIILILLSLSYTLLLIKKSGLN
-25 FKKKRSSDT
+25 SD
-34 LFIVKIVSIGLIAFS
+34 
-49 FLFSFLIMRKIG
+49 
-61 SSDYEI
+61 EI
-67 EEKGYKYGRSQFI
+67 ENHGQKYGNTQFI
-80 KYQGKISVPV
+80 KYQGKISIPV

-97 LENVDISSFSEVDS
+97 LEKVDVDS
-111 GDVSDRSTLV
+111 FRVLDSQDYSDRSTLI
-121 VGMDKNHV
+121 VGLDKNSV
-129 YCGNISL
+129 YFGNIRI
-136 PDLNPNKLE
+136 PDLDPNKLE
-145 VIGNGYYT
+145 VLGNGYYT

-283 EANGYVFIEDY
+283 EINGYVFIGDY
-294 SFDREKAPY
+294 SFDRKKAPY

-331 KKQVRLKDNVFVGN
+331 KKQVKLKDNIFIGN

-350 PNVFT
+350 PNVFI

-370 RYKNMVFLASRNTG
+370 KYRNMVFLASRNTG

-448 YPEFISAEKID
+448 YPEYISAEKID

-481 FHNVLKIFLAFL
+481 FHSVFKIFLGFL

-505 YLAILNKKDVKNID
+505 YLAILNKKDIKNID

-536 NDKE
+536 NNKE

>member
-1 MKMEDFEEEFDF
+1 MQKNSRISFIKFIFIIYIIILIFLSLSYTLLLM
-13 KKKKSDFDEDFK
+13 KKSGLN
-25 FKKKRSSDT
+25 SD
-34 LFIVKIVSIGLIAFS
+34 
-49 FLFSFLIMRKIG
+49 
-61 SSDYEI
+61 EI
-67 EEKGYKYGRSQFI
+67 ENHGQKYGNTQFI
-80 KYQGKISVPV
+80 KYQGKISIPV

-97 LENVDISSFSEVDS
+97 LEKVDVDS
-111 GDVSDRSTLV
+111 FRVLDSQDYSDRSTLI
-121 VGMDKNHV
+121 VGLDKNSV
-129 YCGNISL
+129 YFGNIRI
-136 PDLNPNKLE
+136 PDLDPNKLE
-145 VIGNGYYT
+145 VLGNGYYT

-283 EANGYVFIEDY
+283 EINGYVFIGDY
-294 SFDREKAPY
+294 SFDRKKAPY

-331 KKQVRLKDNVFVGN
+331 KKQVKLKDNIFIGN

-350 PNVFT
+350 PNVFI

-370 RYKNMVFLASRNTG
+370 KYRNMVFLASRNTG

-448 YPEFISAEKID
+448 YPEYISAEKID

-481 FHNVLKIFLAFL
+481 FHSVFKIFLGFL

-505 YLAILNKKDVKNID
+505 YLAILNKKDIKNID

-536 NDKE
+536 NNKE

>member
-1 MKMEDFEEEFDF
+1 MQKNSRISFIKFIFIIYIIILIFLSLSYTLLLMK
-13 KKKKSDFDEDFK
+13 KLGSNSD
-25 FKKKRSSDT
+25 
-34 LFIVKIVSIGLIAFS
+34 
-49 FLFSFLIMRKIG
+49 
-61 SSDYEI
+61 EI
-67 EEKGYKYGRSQFI
+67 ESHGQKYGNTQFI
-80 KYQGKISVPV
+80 KYQEKISIPV

-97 LENVDISSFSEVDS
+97 LEKVDVDS
-111 GDVSDRSTLV
+111 FRVLDSQDYSDRSTLI
-121 VGMDKNHV
+121 VGLDKNSV
-129 YCGNISL
+129 YFGNIRI
-136 PDLNPNKLE
+136 PDLDPNKLE
-145 VIGNGYYT
+145 VLGNGYYT

-266 SNLKTVSLNPDD
+266 GNLKTVSLNPDD

-283 EANGYVFIEDY
+283 KVNGYVFIEDY
-294 SFDREKAPY
+294 SFNREKAPY

-350 PNVFT
+350 PNVFI

-370 RYKNMVFLASRNTG
+370 KYRNTVFLGSRNTG

-448 YPEFISAEKID
+448 YPEYISAEKID

-481 FHNVLKIFLAFL
+481 FHSVFKIFLGFL

-536 NDKE
+536 NNKE

>member
-1 MKMEDFEEEFDF
+1 M
-13 KKKKSDFDEDFK
+13 KKSD
-25 FKKKRSSDT
+25 SNS
-34 LFIVKIVSIGLIAFS
+34 
-49 FLFSFLIMRKIG
+49 
-61 SSDYEI
+61 YEI
-67 EEKGYKYGRSQFI
+67 EKNGYKYGNTQFV
-80 KYQGKISVPV
+80 KYDNQISIPV

-97 LENVDISSFSEVDS
+97 LENVDVDS
-111 GDVSDRSTLV
+111 FRVLDSQDYSDRSTLI
-121 VGMDKNHV
+121 VGLDKNSV
-129 YCGNISL
+129 YFGNIRI
-136 PDLNPNKLE
+136 PDLDPNKLK

-215 FATDGDNVYYKGE
+215 FATDGDKVYYKGE
-228 VLENADLNTLKPID
+228 VLENVDLNTLVPID
-242 GQYTYFADKENVY
+242 GQYTYFTDKENVY
-255 YKSKLL
+255 YHSKLL
-261 PIKNN
+261 PIKNS
-266 SNLKTVSLNPDD
+266 SNLKVVSLNPDD

-283 EANGYVFIEDY
+283 EVNGYVFIGDY

-318 VSDDGIYFYDSEN
+318 VSDDGIYFYNTEK
-331 KKQVRLKDNVFVGN
+331 KKQEKLKDNIFIGD

-355 DDENMYYFQNYEIWK
+355 DNKNIYYFQNYEIWK
-370 RYKNMVFLASRNTG
+370 KPKNRGSFLASRNTE

-396 LADVGNENI
+396 LADIGNENI
-405 GSIWQKD
+405 GSLWQKD
-412 SEYYYFDNL
+412 NEYYYFDNL
-421 ENSSQT
+421 ENSSSKV
-427 DDYRATIF
+427 DYRSTIY
-435 KITDKKTLENLLS
+435 KITDKSTLESLLS
-448 YPEFISAEKID
+448 YPEYINAEKID

-481 FHNVLKIFLAFL
+481 FHNVLKIFLGVL

-505 YLAILNKKDVKNID
+505 YLNKLNKEDKKNID

-525 YRNIKPLSKDY
+525 YRNIKSMKSGDRQVEFVTEL
-536 NDKE
+536 NDDVEFRKSLNRFRKLGVIK

>member
-1 MKMEDFEEEFDF
+1 MQ
-13 KKKKSDFDEDFK
+13 KKSRISFIKFIFIIYVIILIFLSLSYTLLLMKKSD
-25 FKKKRSSDT
+25 SNSD
-34 LFIVKIVSIGLIAFS
+34 
-49 FLFSFLIMRKIG
+49 
-61 SSDYEI
+61 EI
-67 EEKGYKYGRSQFI
+67 ENYGQKYGNTQFI
-80 KYQGKISVPV
+80 KYQGKISIPV

-97 LENVDISSFSEVDS
+97 LEKVDVDS
-111 GDVSDRSTLV
+111 FRILDSQDYSDRSTLI
-121 VGMDKNHV
+121 VGLDKNSV
-129 YCGNISL
+129 YFGNICI
-136 PDLNPNKLE
+136 PDLDPNKLE

-165 ERNKNLSSPME
+165 ERNKNLSSPTE

-228 VLENADLNTLKPID
+228 VLENVDLNTLVPID

-266 SNLKTVSLNPDD
+266 GNLKTVSLNPDD

-283 EANGYVFIEDY
+283 EINGYVFIGDY
-294 SFDREKAPY
+294 SFDRKKAPY

-331 KKQVRLKDNVFVGN
+331 KKQVKLKDNIFVGD

-355 DDENMYYFQNYEIWK
+355 DNENIYYFQNYEIWK
-370 RYKNMVFLASRNTG
+370 KYKNRGSFLASRNTE

-396 LADVGNENI
+396 LADIGNENI
-405 GSIWQKD
+405 GSLWQKD
-412 SEYYYFDNL
+412 NEYYYFDNL
-421 ENSSQT
+421 ENSSSKV
-427 DDYRATIF
+427 DYRSTIY
-435 KITDKKTLENLLS
+435 KITDKSTLERLLF
-448 YPEFISAEKID
+448 YPEYINVEKID
-459 EFILNKNFEE
+459 EFILNKNFEDA
-469 FKGEK
+469 KGEK
-474 LFIATIK
+474 LFTATIK
-481 FHNVLKIFLAFL
+481 FHNVLKIFLGVL

-505 YLAILNKKDVKNID
+505 YLNKLNKEDKKNID

-525 YRNIKPLSKDY
+525 YRNIKPLSKNY
-536 NDKE
+536 NNKE